1 MLVFFKVYSENFF
14 IQPRRFLA
22 LHYLKRHECT
32 HDSLIKACIAISQD
46 VLRFTET
53 KCRTWNVVKHRKQ
66 EWICFQN
73 CTISEAQRMHND
85 STSKSVHN
93 YVLCLT
99 KTKSMKY
106 TKHQGKKSTYD
117 MTMYKKE
124 EFCASKHIFVG
135 KKKCKK
141 KHSLLQKQWTKQK
154 TKCKKTKWFEIHH
167 DSKSKFYYF
176 AKKRSKSHN
185 VIHQSMINSIEKR
198 NILKRKNEER
208 EEDKTERR
216 KEKTKTR
223 ATNFKTL
230 RVPIANS
237 KVRGYILEF

>member
-1 MLVFFKVYSENFF
+1 
-14 IQPRRFLA
+14 
-22 LHYLKRHECT
+22 
-32 HDSLIKACIAISQD
+32 
-46 VLRFTET
+46 
-53 KCRTWNVVKHRKQ
+53 
-66 EWICFQN
+66 
-73 CTISEAQRMHND
+73 
-85 STSKSVHN
+85 
-93 YVLCLT
+93 
-99 KTKSMKY
+99 
-106 TKHQGKKSTYD
+106 
-117 MTMYKKE
+117 MYKKE

-208 EEDKTERR
+208 CIRRTKTVIVSVCIFT
-216 KEKTKTR
+216 KEKK
-223 ATNFKTL
+223 KTL
-230 RVPIANS
+230 NLRWIIFFLYRLSSAFFRFPSSSEIVYLLSCFFVVVVVVAGLLTFRSRSGNIHT
-237 KVRGYILEF
+237 YIHRQRQRQAFSLRHRK